1 MQSGCCTASSSQVK
15 KMENKDTP
23 GCLTIIIGFIVISL
37 IMNKCQKDRVK
48 SAAFD
53 LMQDDP
59 DLSTEEAEEM
69 AEELM
74 DSEYY

>member
-1 MQSGCCTASSSQVK
+1 
-15 KMENKDTP
+15 MENKDTL

>member
-1 MQSGCCTASSSQVK
+1 MK
-15 KMENKDTP
+15 KMENKDSP
-23 GCLTIIIGFIVISL
+23 GCLTIIIGFIIISL
-37 IMNKCQKDRVK
+37 IMNECRKDRVK

-69 AEELM
+69 AEELI
-74 DSEYY
+74 DNELDYHYR